1 MQQIRRYNPRLGD
14 SARTRASPRLFMVL
28 IAQSSD
34 GSNVRIMARGNF
46 SLDAGGLIALLL
58 ALTLVTLSLAGVL
71 AWRGFWPILA
81 IAILQVVLVTWILI
95 RAWERAWVSEQI
107 DIGPERIEVR
117 QQRYKRKRQCELD
130 AAWAVVELE
139 QPDIAWYGPRII
151 LRSRGRAIELGKFLT
166 LDEKKQLAEYVRRAI
181 QKHSV
186 LKGAINA

>member
-1 MQQIRRYNPRLGD
+1 
-14 SARTRASPRLFMVL
+14 MVL

-71 AWRGFWPILA
+71 AWQGFWPVLA
-81 IAILQVVLVTWILI
+81 IAILQVVLVAWILI
-95 RAWERAWVSEQI
+95 RAWEGAWVSELI
-107 DIGPERIEVR
+107 DIGPERIGVT
-117 QQRYKRKRQCELD
+117 QQRHRRKRQCDLD

-139 QPDIAWYGPRII
+139 QPDIAWYGPRVI
-151 LRSRGRAIELGKFLT
+151 LRSRGRAMELGQFLT

-186 LKGAINA
+186 LKGAFNA